1 MLSYTKIRGYIKFMY
16 VCMYVCMYV
25 VLTVPSWYLANILM
39 NRRITGCRE
48 SGSSNEAAFL
58 AIE

>member
-1 MLSYTKIRGYIKFMY
+1 MLSYTKIRGYIKF
-16 VCMYVCMYV
+16 MYVCMYV